1 MSPLGKRIIVLTM
14 LWVFLVMIFTQIY
27 DNVTGKNMP
36 VRQSMNATAEP
47 TPVGPDPAIQLLADL
62 QACVASDPQNL
73 ECTLEL
79 ADLYFINRQ
88 WPQAQI
94 NYESAV
100 KLDASNL
107 LAWRRLAATVIYQ
120 DRFNEAVP
128 ILEKAA
134 QLDARSA
141 EIQLLLGLALSR
153 VEPPRNA
160 EAIAAWQRVLQIAP
174 DSEWARQAASYIA
187 ELQR

>member
-14 LWVFLVMIFTQIY
+14 FWVFLVMIFTQIY
-27 DNVTGKNMP
+27 DNVTGRNMP
-36 VRQSMNATAEP
+36 VRHSADT
-47 TPVGPDPAIQLLADL
+47 TPVATPAGPDPAVQLLADL
-62 QACVASDPQNL
+62 QACVAANPQNL

-79 ADLYFINRQ
+79 ADLYFVNRQ
-88 WPQAQI
+88 WPQAQV

-100 KLDASNL
+100 TLDPHNL

-120 DRFNEAVP
+120 DQFDKAVP

-134 QLDARSA
+134 QLDPRSA

-153 VEPPRNA
+153 LDPPRNS

-174 DSEWARQAASYIA
+174 DTEWARQAASYIA
-187 ELQR
+187 EIQR